1 MNISK
6 ITDGFYRIGNDRIVK
21 LVYDEET
28 QRILSKRIYLCLTD
42 IVRIPTEEAKGIA
55 NTRIEESQ
63 YVDFIDF
70 LIEERYIRGDLTP
83 PRSNE

>member
-28 QRILSKRIYLCLTD
+28 QRILSKQIYLCLTD
-42 IVRIPTEEAKGIA
+42 KVRIPTEEVKGIA